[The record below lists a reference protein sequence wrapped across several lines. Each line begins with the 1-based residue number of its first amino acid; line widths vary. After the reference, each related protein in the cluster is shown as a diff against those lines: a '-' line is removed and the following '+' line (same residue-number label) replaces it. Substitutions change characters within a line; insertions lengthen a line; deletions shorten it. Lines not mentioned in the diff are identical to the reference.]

1 MLFINI
7 SIVLHILCLGVYNR
21 KEWNGNEFIFPSL
34 LFGCLDVKFG
44 GTVESKIH
52 LFINQKLNVHKGI

>member
-1 MLFINI
+1 MEMNLFFHL
-7 SIVLHILCLGVYNR
+7 S
-21 KEWNGNEFIFPSL
+21 
-34 LFGCLDVKFG
+34 CLDVKFG